1 MRPLISGVAGHFVS
15 LTGSVRIHDF
25 SMVTQDAS
33 KRSVTKVY
41 PAENFAHFNKKW
53 NRSVRGN
60 LIERRWTNFKNT
72 GIRRYERF
80 RYGHALIKKS
90 NG

>member
-1 MRPLISGVAGHFVS
+1 MRPLISGVAGFSVG
-15 LTGSVRIHDF
+15 LTGSVRIHHF

-33 KRSVTKVY
+33 KRSVTNVY
-41 PAENFAHFNKKW
+41 PAENLAHFNKKW

-60 LIERRWTNFKNT
+60 LVERRWTNFKNT
-72 GIRRYERF
+72 WNRRYERF
-80 RYGHALIKKS
+80 RYGHALIEKS